1 MTTARELS
9 DELLRLRGLLDQANT
24 AVRDRGR
31 QLATKEKDYR
41 EERALAWLHTSPGAT
56 AEQRKDEVNAATAD
70 ERYIRDLA
78 DSDRQAALEAVRNY
92 RTQVSAVQTIAGLE
106 RSLADFDRTTPE
118 GATDG

>member
-9 DELLRLRGLLDQANT
+9 DELLRLRGLLDQANA

-31 QLATKEKDYR
+31 NLAVKEKDYR
-41 EERALAWLHTSPGAT
+41 EARARAWLHTSPGAT

-92 RTQVSAVQTIAGLE
+92 RTQISALQTVSGVE
-106 RSLADFDRTTPE
+106 REMAAFDRTSP
-118 GATDG
+118 DGGP